1 MSLDNL
7 SVSDQTKVRDFV
19 DKGVALLQEIDD
31 LKGGLTDLS
40 KNLAEE
46 VGTKPKVLMKALRAQ
61 FKTTLDA
68 DKAELDDV
76 ETVLQIANKI

>member
-7 SVSDQTKVRDFV
+7 SVSDQTKVREFV

-31 LKGGLTDLS
+31 LKGGLTDLAKS
-40 KNLAEE
+40 LAEE

-61 FKTTLDA
+61 FKTTLDS
-68 DKAELDDV
+68 DKAELDEV
-76 ETVLQIANKI
+76 ETVLQIANRI

>member
-7 SVSDQTKVRDFV
+7 SVTDQTKVREFI
-19 DKGVALLQEIDD
+19 DKGVIQLQEIADIRGSLSD
-31 LKGGLTDLS
+31 LA
-40 KNLAEE
+40 KNLADEI
-46 VGTKPKVLMKALRAQ
+46 GTTPKVLNKALRAQ
-61 FKTTLDA
+61 FKTTLEA

>member
-7 SVSDQTKVRDFV
+7 SITDQTKVREFV

-31 LKGGLTDLS
+31 LKGGLSDLA

-61 FKTTLDA
+61 FKTTLEG
-68 DKAELDDV
+68 DKAELDEV